1 AAAGDVC
8 RRDDAAQGARRSV
21 RGDAAARPAGHR
33 ARRPRRACARGA
45 AVVLPFAV
53 SGVSLRG
60 HAAPR
65 RSAAGDAHLRRV
77 RAAGAGRRARAGAAR
92 GARQRPAAGR
102 YRAHRRRRSGGRR
115 PHRLH
120 HSHSLARGD
129 RGAPRL
135 VRRES
140 RRARR
145 DAAPRRAQGGRDQL
159 APLRNSR
166 ARRRPRV
173 VRSARPRRRI
183 MTLQAEH
190 DRRRLVLLI
199 QLYALLLV
207 FEGALR
213 KWVFPS
219 LSDPLLLIRD
229 PVAIVICVLGYRS
242 NNLVLDKYMRSLF
255 LLLAGF
261 VAIGALQLINGI
273 GGSPL
278 VIGYGL
284 RTYLLHLPVA
294 FVMARVLNPIDI
306 RRILLSFLWV
316 ALPMALLMA
325 MQFESSPAAWVNRSV
340 SGHRGQMFAAPGH
353 IRPPGTFSFVNGPIG
368 FFSIALAALI
378 AGSVERALSWP
389 LRIAGWVAVS
399 LAAAVSGSRSF
410 LAAIAGVM
418 IVGIAGWARGRSTKL
433 GRGLVVSAFTALI
446 ALNVLGSFE
455 TVRDGAVVIQ
465 SRLDQW

>member
-1 AAAGDVC
+1 
-8 RRDDAAQGARRSV
+8 
-21 RGDAAARPAGHR
+21 
-33 ARRPRRACARGA
+33 
-45 AVVLPFAV
+45 
-53 SGVSLRG
+53 
-60 HAAPR
+60 
-65 RSAAGDAHLRRV
+65 
-77 RAAGAGRRARAGAAR
+77 
-92 GARQRPAAGR
+92 
-102 YRAHRRRRSGGRR
+102 
-115 PHRLH
+115 
-120 HSHSLARGD
+120 
-129 RGAPRL
+129 
-135 VRRES
+135 
-140 RRARR
+140 
-145 DAAPRRAQGGRDQL
+145 
-159 APLRNSR
+159 
-166 ARRRPRV
+166 
-173 VRSARPRRRI
+173 

-190 DRRRLVLLI
+190 DRQRLVLLI

-213 KWVFPS
+213 KWAFPS

-242 NNLVLDKYMRSLF
+242 KNLVFDKYMRSLF

-261 VAIGALQLINGI
+261 VGIGALQLINGV

-294 FVMARVLNPIDI
+294 FVMARVLNPVDI
-306 RRILLSFLWV
+306 RRILLSFLWA

-418 IVGIAGWARGRSTKL
+418 LVGVAGWARGRSTKL

-465 SRLDQW
+465 SRLDQWGNGGLARRLMYDYDAIKWAIADSPPLGVGLGAGTNAAAAMQGDRRFRWGEGEWPRVIFEAGPILGLLYLMWRVWMTVAVGRAALRISGSGVLLPLLLWGACAMSLLSGQWGQTSIQGFGVFTLGLTLASGRVALRHRPAAQVAKPAPAWAMRRAASLAR